1 MHENLGE
8 NMSNLIASMIAKN
21 DVFAQIEKSRK
32 IMQTKSYE
40 QQTKEF
46 ADFILK
52 FSKRGKK

>member
-1 MHENLGE
+1 
-8 NMSNLIASMIAKN
+8 MSKLIAAMIAKN

-32 IMQTKSYE
+32 IMKTKSYE
-40 QQTKEF
+40 QQTREF